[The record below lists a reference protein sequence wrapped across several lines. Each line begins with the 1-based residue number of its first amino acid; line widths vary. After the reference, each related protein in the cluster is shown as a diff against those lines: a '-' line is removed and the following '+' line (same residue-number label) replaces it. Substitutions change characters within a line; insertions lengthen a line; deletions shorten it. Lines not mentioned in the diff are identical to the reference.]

1 MKKIV
6 LAAMLTS
13 GLMAADS
20 GLYFGLD
27 YGQATNTHT
36 FSLASSSA
44 DSDNDYS
51 DIKFKIG
58 GGTDGEWKFQI
69 TLDKIDYKIGV
80 FDSANNSLYEIGADI
95 IKEIKVT
102 NELYPFI
109 KIGVGTGQMDSS
121 FTTEGQIKEVY
132 FSGGAGLSYKATN
145 NVYLLAGADYIARRW
160 NDVIIGAYTLET
172 HDKAIKPY
180 IGINYKF

>member
-20 GLYFGLD
+20 GFYIGLD

-36 FSLASSSA
+36 FSLASYA
-44 DSDNDYS
+44 ANADNDYS

-58 GGTDGEWKFQI
+58 SGTDGEWKFQV
-69 TLDKIDYKIGV
+69 TLDKIDYKLGI
-80 FDSANNSLYEIGADI
+80 FDTANNSLYEIGADI

-109 KIGVGTGQMDSS
+109 KLGVGAGQMDST
-121 FTTEGQIKEVY
+121 FTTEGNMNEVY
-132 FSGGAGLSYKATN
+132 FSGGAGLSYKATA
-145 NVYLLAGADYIARRW
+145 NVSILAGADYIARRW
-160 NDVIIGAYTLET
+160 NDVAVGAYTLET

-180 IGINYKF
+180 IGLNYKF